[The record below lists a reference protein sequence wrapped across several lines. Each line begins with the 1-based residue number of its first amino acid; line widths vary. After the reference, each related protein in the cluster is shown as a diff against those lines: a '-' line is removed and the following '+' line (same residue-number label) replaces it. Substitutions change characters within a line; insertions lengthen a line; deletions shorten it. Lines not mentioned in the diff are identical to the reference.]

1 MITLS
6 GLLSVINSTKPIT
19 INLFDENEL
28 LLITFNHPGYQ
39 SLDDNLEESEI
50 TKIVFKSL
58 YNVDVY
64 INTAVN

>member
-6 GLLSVINSTKPIT
+6 GLLSVIDSTKPIT

-28 LLITFNHPGYQ
+28 LLITFNHPVYQ

-50 TKIVFKSL
+50 TRIVFKSL